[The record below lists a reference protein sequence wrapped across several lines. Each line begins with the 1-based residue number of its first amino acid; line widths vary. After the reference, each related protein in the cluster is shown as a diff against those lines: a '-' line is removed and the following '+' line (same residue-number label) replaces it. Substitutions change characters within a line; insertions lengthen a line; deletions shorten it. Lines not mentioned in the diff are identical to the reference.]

1 VGSGRPF
8 GEPDWGAATYPFLQR
23 AFGHWVTSTDLLA
36 AAMLELAMVGSE
48 KKTLNTAELNV
59 LAARACR

>member
-1 VGSGRPF
+1 
-8 GEPDWGAATYPFLQR
+8 
-23 AFGHWVTSTDLLA
+23 VTSTDLLA
-36 AAMLELAMVGSE
+36 AAILELAMVGSE